1 MGRGGAAARRR
12 SRDGESKKRQPE
24 GGGRRAT
31 AVAVDAAAGGAA
43 ATDEATTETEAAAC
57 VPWSNRAAYAVL
69 LRRAAWAVRRWPV
82 ATATYCWAGS
92 PGSRRAP
99 FHNFLPF

>member
-1 MGRGGAAARRR
+1 MGRGSAAARRG
-12 SRDGESKKRQPE
+12 SRDGERKKRQ
-24 GGGRRAT
+24 GGRRAT

-43 ATDEATTETEAAAC
+43 ATAEATTETKAAAC

-69 LRRAAWAVRRWPV
+69 LRRAAWAVRRGLRPRLLL
-82 ATATYCWAGS
+82 
-92 PGSRRAP
+92 RRVTPP